1 MSELVIVGC
10 VSQTARCDGRA
21 VVSAEREALVRAR
34 FDEARALL
42 EPAGLWAG
50 APVVALDARPGGV
63 VATTFADA
71 ASAGFPEFLG
81 RPVVFFDT
89 SLGAVPDLDVV
100 LHELTHVW
108 LRAAGADD
116 ARWRLEK
123 GWDGSL
129 SGRANHDAAM
139 VHEGLADFVAAGL
152 TGDPVLGEGLGERF
166 GTTSLRVEVRC
177 PDGLTGSPH
186 EDSLVV
192 SGALWEL
199 GGAGQDAASMAGVL
213 AAVRGAAV
221 EGSAGVERFSRAL
234 REVLDDALAAR
245 WDGLVQRR
253 GLERCDAPIEV
264 GVSRVSARSGD
275 FIAAGTG
282 RFGGSGPLGGPV
294 GGPLGFSA
302 RVADTETVKVM
313 VRSAES
319 DTLSIDWRAVGASGE
334 VLGAGV
340 APLVLAPSAWVSVS
354 LPAGSQVLDFVF
366 TTTTSNDVAY
376 NDVRV
381 TTEVRVAPERVGPG
395 GARSGCG
402 GGVMGGV
409 ELGLV
414 LGLVAQRF
422 RRARTSAS
430 GSSQSDSQGRAS
442 IGRAD
447 KPRRYPP

>member
-10 VSQTARCDGRA
+10 VPQTARCDGRA
-21 VVSAEREALVRAR
+21 ALSAEREALVRAR

-42 EPAGLWAG
+42 EPAGLWAR
-50 APVVALDARPGGV
+50 APVVALDARLGGT

-71 ASAGFPEFLG
+71 ANEGFSEFLG
-81 RPVVFFDT
+81 RPVVFFD
-89 SLGAVPDLDVV
+89 SRLGAVPDLDVV

-108 LRAAGADD
+108 LRAAGAGD
-116 ARWRLEK
+116 ARWRFEP
-123 GWDGSL
+123 GRDGSL
-129 SGRANHDAAM
+129 SERANHESAM
-139 VHEGLADFVAAGL
+139 VHEGLADFVAAAL

-186 EDSLVV
+186 LDSLVV

-199 GGAGQDAASMAGVL
+199 GGAGQDAASMAEVL
-213 AAVRGAAV
+213 GAVRGVAV
-221 EGSAGVERFSRAL
+221 EGSSGVERFSRAL
-234 REVLDDALAAR
+234 REVLDEAHAAR
-245 WDGLVQRR
+245 WDGLVERR
-253 GLERCDAPIEV
+253 GLERCDATMDV
-264 GVSRVSARSGD
+264 GGSRVSARAGD

-282 RFGGSGPLGGPV
+282 RFGGSGPV

-302 RVADTETVKVM
+302 RVGGADTAKVLA
-313 VRSAES
+313 RSSES
-319 DTLSIDWRAVGASGE
+319 HALSVDWRALGASGE

-340 APLVLAPSAWVSVS
+340 VPLVAAPSSWVSVA
-354 LPAGSQVLDFVF
+354 LPTGSQVLDFVF
-366 TTTTSNDVAY
+366 TTATSNDVAY

-381 TTEVRVAPERVGPG
+381 MREVRAAPEPVAPG
-395 GARSGCG
+395 GAGSGCG
-402 GGVMGGV
+402 VGMMSGV

-414 LGLVAQRF
+414 LYLVAQRF

-430 GSSQSDSQGRAS
+430 GSSQSDSQATAS

-447 KPRRYPP
+447 RPRR

>member
-10 VSQTARCDGRA
+10 VSRTARCDGQA
-21 VVSAEREALVRAR
+21 VVSAEREGAVRAR

-42 EPAGLWAG
+42 EPVGLWVR
-50 APVVALDARPGGV
+50 APIVALDARLGGA

-71 ASAGFPEFLG
+71 ASEGFPEFLG

-116 ARWRLEK
+116 ARWRFEPSR
-123 GWDGSL
+123 DGSG
-129 SGRANHDAAM
+129 SGRANHEAAM
-139 VHEGLADFVAAGL
+139 VHEGLADFAAAAL
-152 TGDPVLGEGLGERF
+152 TGDPALGEGLGERF

-177 PDGLTGSPH
+177 PGGLTGSPH
-186 EDSLVV
+186 QDSLVV

-199 GGAGQDAASMAGVL
+199 GGVGRDAAAMAEVL
-213 AAVRGAAV
+213 GAVRRFPV
-221 EGSAGVERFSRAL
+221 EGGGGVERFSRGL
-234 REVLDDALAAR
+234 REVLDGALAER
-245 WDGLVQRR
+245 WSALVERR

-264 GVSRVSARSGD
+264 GASRVSARSGD

-282 RFGGSGPLGGPV
+282 RFGGSGPV
-294 GGPLGFSA
+294 GGPLGFAA
-302 RVADTETVKVM
+302 RIGGADTAKVL

-319 DTLSIDWRAVGASGE
+319 GALSVEWRAVGASGE

-340 APLVLAPSAWVSVS
+340 APLEGAPSSWVSVS
-354 LPAGSQVLDFVF
+354 LPTGSQGFDFVF

-381 TTEVRVAPERVGPG
+381 TTEVRAPPERVGPG
-395 GARSGCG
+395 GSRSGCEVG
-402 GGVMGGV
+402 MMGGV

-414 LGLVAQRF
+414 LCLVAQRF
-422 RRARTSAS
+422 KRARTSAS
-430 GSSQSDSQGRAS
+430 GSSQSDSQATAS

-447 KPRRYPP
+447 RPRR